1 MADLTITAASVQPLA
16 GATTINVTYGEAVT
30 QGQVVR
36 DGGDGEYYLADND
49 ATDEDVAAGI
59 AITPGG
65 DGEFGIIATAG
76 PVDVGAPLTVGTIYC
91 LSDTPGGI
99 CPSTDLANPQKVTIL
114 GVATAAG
121 SLDLDINVSGATVP
135 V

>member
-1 MADLTITAASVQPLA
+1 MADLVITAANVQPAA
-16 GATTINVTYGEAVT
+16 GAQTRNVTYGEAIT

-49 ATDEDVAAGI
+49 AASEDVAAGI

-65 DGEFGIIATAG
+65 DGEFGIIVTAG
-76 PVDVGAPLTVGTIYC
+76 PLDVGATLTVGTIYC
-91 LSDTPGGI
+91 LSDVPGAI

-114 GVATAAG
+114 GVATAADTL
-121 SLDLDINVSGATVP
+121 SLDINASGATVP
-135 V
+135 